1 MKLEVLSLLSLI
13 IGYLLGSV
21 SPSYMLGKLLKGI
34 DIREHGTKN
43 AGASNTYKVLG
54 LFPAIITATYDFSK
68 GILAMVI
75 AYYLHV
81 PVLFIYLS
89 GIMAVIGHIFP
100 FYLKF
105 RGGQG
110 VACSNG
116 LLLTFLFFMLKNRML
131 TWQSLVLVAALVLV
145 MVFVARKGEIIG
157 IFVLPTFLYFIYN
170 DASFNLLTIFTGIV
184 MLHMFTINIINIR
197 KDHFLELNLETVEAV
212 EAAKPWR
219 TILRPA
225 AVLFPVFYLLVNKE
239 FILVLVGSVT
249 LFFIIMDLV
258 RLSHSGVNIFLFK
271 NISTFFKK
279 KEERKLTSMT
289 LFLISCFLTFLLFPK
304 NIAIAAVI
312 FLIFGDI
319 FSKFFGLRFGRTK
332 IFNKS
337 LEGSLSYLVFCM
349 IAGFILLNFIPIPP
363 ILIIIGSLAATVS
376 ELLPLGV
383 DDNLSV
389 ALISASAMLVTTVF

>member
-1 MKLEVLSLLSLI
+1 MKLEVLSIISLI

-21 SPSYMLGKLLKGI
+21 SPSYILGKLLKGI

-89 GIMAVIGHIFP
+89 GVMAVIGHIFP

-131 TWQSLVLVAALVLV
+131 TWQSLALVAALVLV

-170 DASFNLLTIFTGIV
+170 DTSFNLLTIFTGIV
-184 MLHMFTINIINIR
+184 ILHMFTINIINIR
-197 KDHFLELNLETVEAV
+197 KDHLLELNPETVEAV

-239 FILVLVGSVT
+239 FILVLIGSVT
-249 LFFIIMDLV
+249 LFFIAMDLV

-349 IAGFILLNFIPIPP
+349 IAGFILLNFIPISPL
-363 ILIIIGSLAATVS
+363 LIIIGALAATIT